1 VPASQ
6 ALAEGDWPWDEQ
18 LLTSAVRLGY
28 EHLPRAQKR
37 LPLV

>member
-1 VPASQ
+1 VPVSQ
-6 ALAEGDWPWDEQ
+6 ALEQGEWPWDPQ